1 MITSMT
7 GFGRGEA
14 SADGITV
21 TVELRTVNSR
31 YLDISLKLPQ
41 VIQEKELDLKE
52 LLQEHVER
60 GKLNVNVRVDK
71 SDTGEPDITFNKNLV
86 KGYKQMLNNLR
97 EAAGIDEPITL
108 DSFLQ
113 FNDIFE
119 SREEDEETIES
130 IWLLTKKSTRIAAK
144 DLKKM
149 RLQEGQQL
157 EKDLLNRV
165 NHIEE
170 MLEIVKDKTE
180 GRAAEAREKLL
191 ERINNIIE
199 NDKIDPDRLEMEV
212 AIQVDKMDIT
222 EEIVR
227 TQSHI
232 KFFREAVKN
241 NNAVGR
247 RLNFLSQEI
256 NREINTIGSKA
267 NDSEISQHIVKA
279 KESLEQIREQ
289 VQNVE

>member
-14 SADGITV
+14 SADGISV
-21 TVELRTVNSR
+21 TVELKTVNSR
-31 YLDISLKLPQ
+31 YLDISLRIPPI
-41 VIQEKELDLKE
+41 IQDKELEFKE
-52 LLQEHVER
+52 LLQEYIQR
-60 GKLNVNVRVDK
+60 GKVNVNVRVDK
-71 SDTGEPDITFNKNLV
+71 TDTGVPDITFNENMV
-86 KGYKQMLNNLR
+86 RGYKKMLNELC
-97 EAAGIDEPITL
+97 EKAEIEEGITL
-108 DSFLQ
+108 ESLLQ

-119 SREEDEETIES
+119 SREEDEETLKT
-130 IWLLTKKSTRIAAK
+130 IWELTKKSISEAGEK
-144 DLKKM
+144 LKKM
-149 RLQEGQQL
+149 RRQEGTQL
-157 EKDLLNRV
+157 EDDLLQRI

-170 MLEIVKDKTE
+170 MLQIVQKKTE
-180 GRAAEAREKLL
+180 GRAGEAKKQLL
-191 ERINNIIE
+191 ERVSTLIE
-199 NDKIDPDRLEMEV
+199 SDKIDSDRLEMEV
-212 AIQVDKMDIT
+212 AMLVDKMDIT

-232 KFFREAVKN
+232 KFFREAVINKE
-241 NNAVGR
+241 AVGR

-267 NDSEISQHIVKA
+267 NDSEISHYVVQA

>member
-14 SADGITV
+14 SANGISV
-21 TVELRTVNSR
+21 TVELKTVNSR
-31 YLDISLKLPQ
+31 YLDISLRLPQ
-41 VIQEKELDLKE
+41 SLQERELDLKE

-60 GKLNVNVRVDK
+60 GKLNVSIRVDK
-71 SDTGEPDITFNKNLV
+71 SEMGEPEITFNENLV
-86 KGYKQMLNNLR
+86 QGYKKMLTDLQD
-97 EAAGIDEPITL
+97 AAGIEEPITL
-108 DSFLQ
+108 RSFLQ

-119 SREEDEETIES
+119 SREQDEETKEK
-130 IWLLTKKSTRIAAK
+130 IWELTQDAARSAADELKS
-144 DLKKM
+144 M
-149 RLQEGQQL
+149 RLQEGSQL
-157 EKDLLNRV
+157 ENDLLQRIG
-165 NHIEE
+165 HIEE
-170 MLEIVKDKTE
+170 MMEIVQDKVK
-180 GRAAEAREKLL
+180 GRSQQVKENLL

-212 AIQVDKMDIT
+212 AILVDKMDIT

-232 KFFREAVKN
+232 KFFREAVN
-241 NNAVGR
+241 NSNSVGR
-247 RLNFLSQEI
+247 RLNFLSQEL

-267 NDSEISQHIVKA
+267 NDSEISQHVVKA

>member
-14 SADGITV
+14 SANGISV
-21 TVELRTVNSR
+21 TVELKTVNSR
-31 YLDISLKLPQ
+31 YLDISLRLPQ
-41 VIQEKELDLKE
+41 SLQERELDLKE

-60 GKLNVNVRVDK
+60 GKLNVSVRVDK
-71 SDTGEPDITFNKNLV
+71 SEMGEPEITFNENLV
-86 KGYKQMLNNLR
+86 QGYKKMLTDLQD
-97 EAAGIDEPITL
+97 AAGIEEPITL
-108 DSFLQ
+108 RSFLQ

-119 SREEDEETIES
+119 SREQDEETKEK
-130 IWLLTKKSTRIAAK
+130 IWELTQDAARSAADELKS
-144 DLKKM
+144 M
-149 RLQEGQQL
+149 RLQEGSQL
-157 EKDLLNRV
+157 ENDLLQRIG
-165 NHIEE
+165 HIEE
-170 MLEIVKDKTE
+170 MMEIVQDKVK
-180 GRAAEAREKLL
+180 GRSQQVKENLL

-212 AIQVDKMDIT
+212 AILVDKMDIT

-232 KFFREAVKN
+232 KFFREAVN
-241 NNAVGR
+241 NSNSVGR
-247 RLNFLSQEI
+247 RLNFLSQEL

-267 NDSEISQHIVKA
+267 NDSEISQHVVKA

>member
-7 GFGRGEA
+7 GFGRGDA
-14 SADGITV
+14 SSDGISV
-21 TVELRTVNSR
+21 TVELKTVNSR
-31 YLDISLKLPQ
+31 YLDISMRLPQ
-41 VIQEKELDLKE
+41 SLQERELDLKE

-60 GKLNVNVRVDK
+60 GKLNVSIRVDK
-71 SDTGEPDITFNKNLV
+71 SDMGEPEITFNENLV
-86 KGYKQMLNNLR
+86 QGYKKMLNDLK
-97 EAAGIDEPITL
+97 EAADIDEPITL
-108 DSFLQ
+108 KSFLQ

-119 SREEDEETIES
+119 SREQDEETKELIWELTCTAAES
-130 IWLLTKKSTRIAAK
+130 AAEE
-144 DLKKM
+144 LKKM
-149 RLQEGQQL
+149 RLQEGTQL
-157 EKDLLNRV
+157 ENDLVQRV

-170 MLEIVKDKTE
+170 MLNIIQEKVK
-180 GRAAEAREKLL
+180 GRSKQVKEDLL
-191 ERINNIIE
+191 ERINDLVE

-212 AIQVDKMDIT
+212 AVLVDKMDIT

-232 KFFREAVKN
+232 KFFRKAVKN
-241 NNAVGR
+241 DETVGR

-267 NDSEISQHIVKA
+267 NDSEISQYVVQA

>member
-31 YLDISLKLPQ
+31 YLDMSLKLPQ
-41 VIQEKELDLKE
+41 VIQEKEFELKE
-52 LLQEHVER
+52 LLQEHIER
-60 GKLNVNVRVDK
+60 GKLNVNVRLDK
-71 SDTGEPDITFNKNLV
+71 SGTGEPDITFNKNLV
-86 KGYKQMLNNLR
+86 KGYKKMLNNLR
-97 EAAGIDEPITL
+97 KAAGIEEPITL
-108 DSFLQ
+108 SSFLQ

-119 SREEDEETIES
+119 SREQDEETIEA
-130 IWLLTKKSTRIAAK
+130 IWELTKKSTEIATE

-149 RLQEGQQL
+149 RLQEGKQL
-157 EKDLLNRV
+157 ETDLLNRV

-170 MLEIVKDKTE
+170 MLEIVKKKTE
-180 GRAAEAREKLL
+180 GRAVEARDKLL
-191 ERINNIIE
+191 ERINNIIDNE
-199 NDKIDPDRLEMEV
+199 KIDPERLEMEV

-241 NNAVGR
+241 NDAVGR

-267 NDSEISQHIVKA
+267 NDSEISQHIVQA